1 MLSCE
6 LDCYL
11 ESSSV
16 VLLAEVLSCEL
27 ECYLESSSVVL

>member
-6 LDCYL
+6 LECCL
-11 ESSSV
+11 EGSSV

-27 ECYLESSSVVL
+27 ECCLESSSVVL